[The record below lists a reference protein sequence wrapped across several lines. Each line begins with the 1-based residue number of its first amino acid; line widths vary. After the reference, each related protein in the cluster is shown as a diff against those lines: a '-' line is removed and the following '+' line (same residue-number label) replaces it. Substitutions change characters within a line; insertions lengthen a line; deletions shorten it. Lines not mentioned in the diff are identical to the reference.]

1 MNRRQPKPTR
11 TDTLFPYTPLFRS
24 LRYHREH
31 GFEGATGGGLHQ
43 RARLDL
49 QQTLAFE
56 RQAQGAPTHRRIL
69 FERILVDVHIGQ
81 RLVAPDVDGAEDH
94 RAVARRVE
102 HIAIE
107 ALLSLAL
114 RQGGRDEELEFGA
127 EQADAARAGDRKST
141 RLNSSH

>member
-31 GFEGATGGGLHQ
+31 DVEGATGGGLHQ

-69 FERILVDVHIGQ
+69 FERLLVDVQIGQ
-81 RLVAPDVDGAEDH
+81 RLVAPDVDASEDP
-94 RAVARRVE
+94 RAVARHVE
-102 HIAIE
+102 PLVNE
-107 ALLSLAL
+107 APLPH
-114 RQGGRDEELEFGA
+114 RPPPRGRAEEL
-127 EQADAARAGDRKST
+127 D
-141 RLNSSH
+141 